1 MRSIVRSTMKYN
13 TAVIGGGPAGMI
25 AAGFSAEN
33 NKKVVLIEKN
43 ERAGKKLLITGK
55 GRCNITNAE
64 ENVRSFIEKFGKKGK
79 FLYSALTAFGVQDI
93 ISFFEKRG
101 LELKVERGMRV
112 FPKSDSSRDVLQ
124 VLLDFLKQNNV
135 EVLLHSKVKKIEK
148 KDNKITKIILS
159 NAQEII
165 ADNYILAT
173 GGLSYPTTG
182 SSGDGYVWLK
192 ELGHTII
199 NPKPARVSILVKEP
213 WIKELQGLSLKNVN
227 ISIFQGKKRDERFG
241 EALFTDEGLSGPIIL
256 DMSRNIDDLL
266 RDGPVEL
273 FIDFKPALDH
283 NKLDL
288 RILRDFKENS
298 NKRFKNSLDA
308 LLPQKLIP
316 VIINLSQIGPE
327 KLVNTITKEERRK
340 IINLLKEFK
349 LNVNSIDGFER
360 AVITSGGVDLKE
372 IDPKSMKSKLVDN
385 LYIIGELL
393 DLDGPTGGFNLQVC
407 WSTGYLAGIH
417 NR

>member
-199 NPKPARVSILVKEP
+199 NPKPALVSILVKEP

-298 NKRFKNSLDA
+298 NKRFKNSRDA